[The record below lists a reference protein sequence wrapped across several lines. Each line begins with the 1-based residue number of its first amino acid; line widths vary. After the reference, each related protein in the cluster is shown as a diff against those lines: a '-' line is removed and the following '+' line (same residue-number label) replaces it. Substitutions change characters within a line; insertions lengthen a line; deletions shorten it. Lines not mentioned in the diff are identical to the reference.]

1 MYLKT
6 LVRKQV
12 YIYVVLI
19 LVIGAPFHFELNSSL
34 NFVVPSVAF
43 AKGGDGGGSDGGG
56 SGSDGG
62 GSDGGNSGSGSD
74 GGNSGSGSDGGN
86 SGSDDGNGN
95 SGSGSDDGNESS
107 SGDDGDDNN
116 SKSNSSSSKN
126 SQNAI
131 NTITRSGGS
140 DIEVHYNNGWTEQIK
155 SGLYELRDNI
165 NRKVISR
172 EARQDDYD
180 RFRETSPE
188 PDR

>member
-6 LVRKQV
+6 LVGKPV

-19 LVIGAPFHFELNSSL
+19 FGIGAPFHFELNSSL

-43 AKGGDGGGSDGGG
+43 AKGGDGGG
-56 SGSDGG
+56 GSDGG
-62 GSDGGNSGSGSD
+62 GDSDGGSDSDGGNSGSGSD

-86 SGSDDGNGN
+86 SGS
-95 SGSGSDDGNESS
+95 GSDDGNEN
-107 SGDDGDDNN
+107 SGSDDG
-116 SKSNSSSSKN
+116 SKSNSRSGKR

-131 NTITRSGGS
+131 SHVERGSGL

-165 NRKVISR
+165 NRKVIGR
-172 EARQDDYD
+172 DARQDDYD
-180 RFRETSPE
+180 RFRDIS